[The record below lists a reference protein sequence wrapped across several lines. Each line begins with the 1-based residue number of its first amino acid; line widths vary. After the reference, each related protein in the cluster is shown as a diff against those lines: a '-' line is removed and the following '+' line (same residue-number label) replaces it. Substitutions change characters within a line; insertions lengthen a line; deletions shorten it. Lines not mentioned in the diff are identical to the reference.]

1 MKIYC
6 TLALVLVLFQSGT
19 ASANA
24 QEPPAWL
31 TNAIVR
37 FESSG
42 NPRAICFNTIS
53 LPTPTPKDAAR
64 IRRELDALGLKY
76 AAASSK
82 ITVELQS
89 LYPATEEEGR
99 RLVKRADA
107 LGLSIDIGLGQINIQ
122 HPRKHG
128 FAAEDLMDP
137 DVNLRWCRKL
147 LADELRRHGP
157 NWRAVGYY
165 HSPDPERGRRYAWSI
180 YNTARRIEGEKRH
193 GKANRTVERNHGIPD
208 AGGIRGSDGQ
218 RQTGANI
225 PVKIPEVGQHRPAGE
240 KP

>member
-6 TLALVLVLFQSGT
+6 MLALSLFLLQAG
-19 ASANA
+19 SANA

-31 TNAIVR
+31 TNAIVH

-42 NPRAICFNTIS
+42 NPRAICFNTLS
-53 LPTPTPKDAAR
+53 LRTPSPEDAAR
-64 IRRELDALGLKY
+64 IHKELDALGLKY
-76 AAASSK
+76 
-82 ITVELQS
+82 TVRPQGVTVKLQS

-99 RLVKRADA
+99 AIVRKADE

-128 FAAEDLMDP
+128 FAAENLLDP
-137 DVNLRWCRKL
+137 EFNLQWCKKL
-147 LADELRRHGP
+147 LADELQRHGR
-157 NWRAVGYY
+157 NWRAVGRY
-165 HSPDPERGRRYAWSI
+165 HSPDPERGRLYAWNI
-180 YNTARRIEGEKRH
+180 YNTARRIEGEKGH
-193 GKANRTVERNHGIPD
+193 GKENRPVKGNNGVPD

-225 PVKIPEVGQHRPAGE
+225 ELQIPEAGQHRPDGE